1 MFKTRYS
8 EKEQKAETMKMA
20 NFEWKRKKRIKETTR
35 WGK

>member
-20 NFEWKRKKRIKETTR
+20 NFEWKRKKKNK
-35 WGK
+35 GDH